1 MSHKNCCPSKLFVT
15 VLIGALLIGSFG
27 TIAEADTKPEKL
39 KITSTSFRNKGKIPI
54 EYAFAQDVDQ
64 PEKNISPQLTW
75 KTKRKDIKS
84 YAIFMYD
91 KHPKAKN
98 FIHWFVTD
106 IPANMTTLPKDFAST
121 LTFDGHPTVKQQ
133 PNDLGGISY
142 IGPIPPYGS
151 GWHEY
156 EIRIVGLSVETM
168 DPNCSMA
175 TGCTL
180 DHFLNG
186 IKGKVLSEGKYS
198 GKYKRDK
205 PKEKMLD

>member
-1 MSHKNCCPSKLFVT
+1 MATKKCFRNAGIILLAILFT
-15 VLIGALLIGSFG
+15 ASSIF
-27 TIAEADTKPEKL
+27 IAEAAAKTEKL
-39 KITSTSFRNKGKIPI
+39 KITSTSFKNKGKIPT

-64 PEKNISPQLTW
+64 PEKNISPQFTW

-84 YAIFMYD
+84 YVLFMYD
-91 KHPKAKN
+91 KQPKAKN

-121 LTFDGHPTVKQQ
+121 LAFDGHPIIKQQ

-142 IGPIPPYGS
+142 IGPFPPYGS

-156 EIRIVGLSVETM
+156 EIRIVGLSAETM

-186 IKGKVLSEGKYS
+186 IKGKVLSEGKYY
-198 GKYKRDK
+198 GKYKQTK
-205 PKEKMLD
+205 PKEKLLD